1 METARSDSKP
11 KTQVPRSSSSNS
23 DSQSQSPYRF
33 QSPHRS
39 DYGDPLES
47 PPYASPSA
55 SPEKSLSPLQ
65 NSMAV
70 VAVDTHKSTQYSPA
84 PSSFPPD
91 NLSAPP
97 ELVLNKVARERV
109 ADGVVRKVGT
119 ASVARR
125 SRKEEKMRTGEL
137 GFRVSEII
145 MCLISFAVMAA
156 DKIQGWSGDSFY
168 RYIEYRYCL
177 AVNVIGF
184 VYAGFQAYDLSYQL
198 ATGKHVIRHH
208 LRQHFNF
215 FMDQISFPEDHY
227 CECSFVSPQLTWW
240 VHLNSLCA

>member
-1 METARSDSKP
+1 LGDRLDICPLSPSLSNNTIHYRETHTESIKLNSPPTKFRELNTQTKSGKKMETARSDSKP

-156 DKIQGWSGDSFY
+156 DKTQGWSGDSFY
-168 RYIEYRYCL
+168 RYIEYR
-177 AVNVIGF
+177 
-184 VYAGFQAYDLSYQL
+184 
-198 ATGKHVIRHH
+198 
-208 LRQHFNF
+208 
-215 FMDQISFPEDHY
+215 
-227 CECSFVSPQLTWW
+227 
-240 VHLNSLCA
+240 